1 VVDKNARCVPLVFGG
16 GWGAIL
22 GGGGGGGVKT
32 RRKERIFPCR
42 CTANDI
48 LAMALSVV
56 LPVRPKYR
64 CTGRSGLHPSLSML
78 SVVKTKHPW

>member
-1 VVDKNARCVPLVFGG
+1 MYKTALSVLMIRSAGCGTILVTE
-16 GWGAIL
+16 
-22 GGGGGGGVKT
+22 GGGGVKT